1 MAKLNTNSN
10 AYIII
15 YSAVLVVI
23 VAFLLA
29 FVYQALKPMQ
39 DANVALDVKKQI
51 LYSLNIRDLD
61 GAEAEAKYAELVNDT
76 MEFAGQKILMAEI
89 NEEPIMIFEMKGMGL
104 WGGIS
109 GYMSTHFDPK
119 TMDLKVY
126 GAYFNHESETAGLGA
141 EIKDSQEWQEK
152 FIGKRIIATNDNG
165 KDRVVLSVVK
175 KVDDPE
181 TQVDCVTGATLTSNG
196 VDEMIKRTFGIWT
209 GEYDLDIDEGEFKM
223 MLIKSCLG
231 KDSISDA
238 EPSTGHLLGTG
249 CHFSVETRHRDGS
262 RRDSHHR
269 LCECHCFNYPQH
281 HS

>member
-1 MAKLNTNSN
+1 MKLNTNSN
-10 AYIII
+10 SYIII
-15 YSAVLVVI
+15 YSAILVVI

-89 NEEPIMIFEMKGMGL
+89 GEESLMIFEMKGMGL

-109 GYMSTHFDPK
+109 GYMCVRLDPEK
-119 TMDLKVY
+119 GGLSVY

-152 FIGKRIIATNDNG
+152 FIGKRIFDDDC
-165 KDRVVLSVVK
+165 KHVVLSVVK
-175 KVDDPE
+175 KVENPDC
-181 TQVDCVTGATLTSNG
+181 QVDCVTGATLTSNG
-196 VDEMIKRTFGIWT
+196 VDEMIKRTFGLWT
-209 GEYDLDIDEGEFKM
+209 GEYDLDMDESE
-223 MLIKSCLG
+223 LNYQLLKSVLSG
-231 KDSISDA
+231 SDISDA
-238 EPSTGHLLGTG
+238 ELKKLMK
-249 CHFSVETRHRDGS
+249 VKKVKE
-262 RRDSHHR
+262 
-269 LCECHCFNYPQH
+269 EE
-281 HS
+281 

>member
-1 MAKLNTNSN
+1 MKLNTNSN

-15 YSAVLVVI
+15 YSGVMVVI

-39 DANVALDVKKQI
+39 DANVALDIKKQI

-89 NEEPIMIFEMKGMGL
+89 NEEPIMIYEMKGMGL

-109 GYMSTHFDPK
+109 GYMSVRLDPEK
-119 TMDLKVY
+119 GGFSVY

-152 FIGKRIIATNDNG
+152 FIGKRIFDDET
-165 KDRVVLSVVK
+165 KHVVLSVVK
-175 KVDDPE
+175 KVENPDC
-181 TQVDCVTGATLTSNG
+181 QVDCVTGATLTSNG
-196 VDEMIKRTFGIWT
+196 VDEMIKRTFGLWT
-209 GEYDLDIDEGEFKM
+209 GEYDLDMDEGELEKLMLKM
-223 MLIKSCLG
+223 CLG
-231 KDSISDA
+231 KDSVSEA
-238 EPSTGHLLGTG
+238 EIQKMIK
-249 CHFSVETRHRDGS
+249 VKKVKE
-262 RRDSHHR
+262 
-269 LCECHCFNYPQH
+269 E
-281 HS
+281 